1 MIPVKGIRKAL
12 HGRQAGMAKPAVEG
26 EWTITFK

>member
-1 MIPVKGIRKAL
+1 MIPIKGIRKAL
-12 HGRQAGMAKPAVEG
+12 YDRQAGMAKPAVEG